1 MLHKPLEPQF
11 CPWILEIPLEL
22 FIVIMYIRVQETG
35 IGQVKLAK
43 PNRNKSLL
51 KHFFYTGASR
61 ITRLFYRNM

>member
-51 KHFFYTGASR
+51 KHFF
-61 ITRLFYRNM
+61 